1 MLDHIQ
7 SSELLHQLGFMPI
20 VDSGCPKR
28 TGCQDL
34 STKIP
39 RCVGWSGLHDTDRAI
54 SIANFV
60 LARRDNTPAAQP
72 QPGNEESPRQKV
84 HPQHLKHVSPPTLF
98 LLILSARHP
107 TSGTPGHINAVG
119 GKVAPPHRS
128 QMHVPPP
135 PLPKSHCWHH
145 LRLSFF
151 DLFGIC
157 SAHSVKHCLICLKHF
172 ETLLKPKPCLVKG
185 IMKALHAARKA
196 KVCLSRGDTRSL
208 VELKG
213 LGPEP
218 PPSPV
223 S

>member
-135 PLPKSHCWHH
+135 PLPK
-145 LRLSFF
+145 
-151 DLFGIC
+151 
-157 SAHSVKHCLICLKHF
+157 
-172 ETLLKPKPCLVKG
+172 PKPCLVKG

-208 VELKG
+208 VELEG